1 MIDNHPAVGYDVDNN
16 PHFCPGTILSLA
28 AVSCLMKTIQMT
40 IDDNLLIQVDGAI
53 ARLGATR
60 SAFIRA
66 ALRQALARY
75 EIEQLERQHRDGY
88 ERRPVEP
95 GEFDIWESEQ
105 VWERR

>member
-1 MIDNHPAVGYDVDNN
+1 
-16 PHFCPGTILSLA
+16 
-28 AVSCLMKTIQMT
+28 MKTIQMT

-105 VWERR
+105 VWKSAGVARSLSFALGMDRWLRR